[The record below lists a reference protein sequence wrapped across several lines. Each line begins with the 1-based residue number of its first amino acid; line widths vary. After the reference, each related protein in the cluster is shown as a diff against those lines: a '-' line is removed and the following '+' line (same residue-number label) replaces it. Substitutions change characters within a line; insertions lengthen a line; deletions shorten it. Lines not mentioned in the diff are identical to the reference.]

1 MRKGVFMSEVK
12 AEATKPKRS
21 RSTKKA
27 AEEAPVEISNVII
40 EEVDNNSTTEDGQT
54 VITGPKKMRPARASN
69 MHSKDES
76 NTVSSRAA
84 DRALNRFVEQKAARQ
99 QEEKKIAIWS
109 DKNIRW
115 TGVGSLTKGYNIVS
129 EEAADKWLDKE
140 GIRKATPQE
149 VATYYGK

>member
-1 MRKGVFMSEVK
+1 MSETEVK
-12 AEATKPKRS
+12 TTKPRKPRA
-21 RSTKKA
+21 TKKA

-40 EEVDNNSTTEDGQT
+40 EEMDNNSTTEDGQT
-54 VITGPKKMRPARASN
+54 VITGPKKMKPARVSN

-76 NTVSSRAA
+76 NTIGSRAA
-84 DRALNRFVEQKAARQ
+84 DRALNNRFKEQKAARQ